1 MVLQLSFNDF
11 LKLRDARG
19 AAIEVLDG
27 RVWITE
33 HGRPG
38 DLFLDRGRTYRVAGE
53 GLVVV
58 GAEHGLE
65 YARVQ
70 VRKPAQGVLGWL
82 SLAWQNY
89 RDAREAAETRRELAA
104 LSDQMLKDIGLRRDQ
119 L

>member
-11 LKLRDARG
+11 LQLRGAKG

-33 HGRPG
+33 DGRGG
-38 DLFLDRGRTYRVAGE
+38 DLFLDSGRSYRVSGA

-58 GAEHGLE
+58 GAEDRLH

-70 VRKPAQGVLGWL
+70 VRKPSLGF
-82 SLAWQNY
+82 LAWMFNKLAEKRRQL
-89 RDAREAAETRRELAA
+89 ETRRQLSV
-104 LSDQMLKDIGLRRDQ
+104 LSDRMLEDIGLRRDQ
-119 L
+119 IP

>member
-11 LKLRDARG
+11 LQLRGAKG

-33 HGRPG
+33 DGRGG
-38 DLFLDRGRTYRVAGE
+38 DLFLDSGRSYRVAGG

-58 GAEHGLE
+58 GAEDRLH

-70 VRKPAQGVLGWL
+70 VRKPALGFL
-82 SLAWQNY
+82 VSIFNVV
-89 RDAREAAETRRELAA
+89 REKRRQLETRRQLSR
-104 LSDQMLKDIGLRRDQ
+104 LSDRMLEDIGLRRDQ
-119 L
+119 IP